1 MRDVLFL
8 EGLSQIRDKIL
19 VRTQVSRVELRQN
32 RESRYPE
39 HGYRKGLAYNTIE
52 VLPNPERILVQCN
65 WQGRPRGSKEH
76 EDCQNGQ
83 KLSGCSL
90 RETVCQ
96 CK

>member
-65 WQGRPRGSKEH
+65 WQGRPRVLA
-76 EDCQNGQ
+76 DCNRPSHRCTPRTQ
-83 KLSGCSL
+83 
-90 RETVCQ
+90 RI
-96 CK
+96 